1 MPTARRS
8 RVISAPAE
16 RVWDTVG
23 DPHHLPRWWPRVS
36 RVEGVTRDAFTQVL
50 QTEGGKV
57 VRADFRVLRS
67 KGPEG
72 RAWAQELAG
81 TPFARVFRESVT
93 ELSLAPA
100 GDGATKVTLTVRQK
114 LQGSARFGGFMVRR
128 ATAKVLDEAL
138 DTLAGLHGA

>member
-8 RVISAPAE
+8 RVIAAPAD

-36 RVEGVTRDAFTQVL
+36 RVEAVTRDAFTQVL

-67 KGPEG
+67 RGPEG
-72 RAWAQELAG
+72 RAWSQELDG

-93 ELSLAPA
+93 EVALAPA
-100 GDGATKVTLTVRQK
+100 AHGATKVTLTVRQK

-138 DTLAGLHGA
+138 DTLAGLHGS

>member
-8 RVISAPAE
+8 RVIPGRPNE
-16 RVWDTVG
+16 LWDTVG

-36 RVEGVTRDAFTQVL
+36 RVEGVSRDAFTQVL

-72 RAWAQELAG
+72 RAWSQELAG

-93 ELSLAPA
+93 ELALTPA
-100 GDGATKVTLTVRQK
+100 GDDATKITLTVRQK

>member
-8 RVISAPAE
+8 RVIAAPAD

-36 RVEGVTRDAFTQVL
+36 RVEAVTRDAFTQVL
-50 QTEGGKV
+50 G
-57 VRADFRVLRS
+57 
-67 KGPEG
+67 
-72 RAWAQELAG
+72 G

-93 ELSLAPA
+93 ELTLAPA

-138 DTLAGLHGA
+138 DTLAGLHGT